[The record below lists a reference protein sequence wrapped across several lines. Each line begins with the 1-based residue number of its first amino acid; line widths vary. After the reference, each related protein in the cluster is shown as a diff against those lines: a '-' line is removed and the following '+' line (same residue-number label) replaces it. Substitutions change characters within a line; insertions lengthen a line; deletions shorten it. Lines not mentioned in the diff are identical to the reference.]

1 MSFAD
6 FYLQKYSTNQAI
18 INSEVDDDLKI
29 VVIIPCFDE
38 PDLIRTLNSLKNCQK
53 INSKVEVII
62 HINSGLNTISEIKKT
77 NFKTFELAKNW
88 ILNYSTND
96 LKFHLIFT
104 DNLPDKDAG
113 VGLARKIAMDEAVR
127 RFNSINNEKGIIVS
141 FDADSQVDENYFV
154 EIEKAFSD
162 NKTLGGAIYFEHPIE
177 GEDFDQFIFDR
188 IIQYE
193 LYLRYYY
200 QALKYIEF
208 PQVIHT
214 VGSSFAV
221 RADAYCKIGGMNKKK
236 AGEDFYFLQKLLPL
250 GQIKEINTTK
260 VIPSP
265 RPSDRVPFGTGAA
278 IMKWNENEANYL
290 TYNIQSFLELKKFI
304 EIVPQFYKITETEY
318 YSILKTFHIG
328 IQEFLQQD
336 NFFIDLKN
344 INENSSN
351 LASFVKRFY
360 GFFNMFKVLKCLN
373 YLATEHFKHIAVSIS
388 AQKLLLIKNISHNEN
403 LNSKELLEVYRG
415 MEFKVK

>member
-1 MSFAD
+1 VERSNLNAD
-6 FYLQKYSTNQAI
+6 EEF
-18 INSEVDDDLKI
+18 
-29 VVIIPCFDE
+29 
-38 PDLIRTLNSLKNCQK
+38 
-53 INSKVEVII
+53 
-62 HINSGLNTISEIKKT
+62 
-77 NFKTFELAKNW
+77 
-88 ILNYSTND
+88 

-113 VGLARKIAMDEAVR
+113 VGLARKIAMDEATR

-141 FDADSQVDENYFV
+141 FDADSQVAENYFV

-177 GEDFDQFIFDR
+177 GNDFDQFIFER

-200 QALKYIEF
+200 QTLKFIEF
-208 PQVIHT
+208 PQIIHT

-290 TYNIQSFLELKKFI
+290 TYNIQSFLELKNFI
-304 EIVPQFYKITETEY
+304 EIVPQFYKITETDY
-318 YSILKTFHIG
+318 NSILKTFHIG

-373 YLATEHFKHIAVSIS
+373 YLASEYFKHIAVSIS
-388 AQKLLLIKNISHNEN
+388 AQKLLQLKNISHNQK
-403 LNSKELLEVYRG
+403 LSSKELLELYRG
-415 MEFKVK
+415 MEFGIKKLLEI